1 MHPLSKTS
9 LLHYL
14 KFPFVFLACIS
25 TPPSTLVNTASKFYF
40 NCPTLFHSGS
50 LMLQSTRCIRKSP
63 SQNSSTD
70 SGVVH
75 PCFTTRA
82 NQIKQLLY
90 NNMKKKKKNSN
101 TELAAETHTAHVC
114 GAELCRST
122 WSADLHR
129 KGCLWSTNP
138 LKRHSWTLQSSL
150 ERPDRTG
157 AASPL

>member
-14 KFPFVFLACIS
+14 KFPFVFLVCIS

-40 NCPTLFHSGS
+40 NCSTLFHSGS

-90 NNMKKKKKNSN
+90 NNMKNKKKNSN
-101 TELAAETHTAHVC
+101 MELAAETHTARVWSRALQKHV
-114 GAELCRST
+114 ECRP
-122 WSADLHR
+122 AP
-129 KGCLWSTNP
+129 KGL
-138 LKRHSWTLQSSL
+138 SL
-150 ERPDRTG
+150 EHQSPETSQLDPAEFTG
-157 AASPL
+157 TT